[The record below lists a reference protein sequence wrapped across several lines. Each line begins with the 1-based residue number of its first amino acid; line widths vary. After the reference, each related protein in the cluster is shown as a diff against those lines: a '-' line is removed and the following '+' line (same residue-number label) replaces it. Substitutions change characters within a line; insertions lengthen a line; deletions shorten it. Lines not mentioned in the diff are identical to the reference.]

1 MEHLLSAPCTCHG
14 AFSGKGAEVILKME
28 NDLGRDDIGRLVW
41 RIAIPSMLAQFVSVL
56 YSIVDRIYIGN
67 IPKVGDIALA
77 GVGVCGPVVTL
88 VGSVAFLVGIGGSPL
103 MSISMGEKNMRYAE
117 RILANCFLMLCV
129 LSAVLVAVIF
139 PFRGQMLM
147 MFGASQTTYP
157 YAIAYFTTYL
167 LGTPFALLSTGMNQF
182 IICQGFAK
190 IGMIS
195 VMLGAVLNIALD
207 PLFIFGLNM
216 GVQGGALATVLSQLG
231 SCIFV
236 LAFLFSK
243 RVPVRIRFGG
253 YRFSIMRQ
261 VLKVGFTPF
270 IIIAIDNVMIIAMN
284 AVLQHYGGAEQG
296 DMLVTTATIVQS
308 FMLVVTMPLGGISG
322 GTQTILGFNYGA
334 CNTQRVRQAV
344 RRIAWM
350 CVGYTGVL
358 FVLALLAGPLFVRLF
373 TQDPSLA
380 ELSYRSIKICT
391 LAILPLGL
399 QYELVDSLTAI
410 GQVRLSLPLSF
421 FRKLVYF
428 AALFILPLFL
438 APQYIFFAEPI
449 SDLISPAVSLFVF
462 RRNIGLILR
471 RREEM
476 VRSGP

>member
-1 MEHLLSAPCTCHG
+1 M
-14 AFSGKGAEVILKME
+14 KME
-28 NDLGRDDIGRLVW
+28 NDLGKDDIGRLVW

-67 IPKVGDIALA
+67 IPQVGDVALA

-88 VGSVAFLVGIGGSPL
+88 VGSAAFLVGIGGSPL
-103 MSISMGEKNMRYAE
+103 MSISMGEKNLRHAE
-117 RILANCFLMLCV
+117 KILANCFLMLCV
-129 LSAVLVAVIF
+129 LSVVLMAVLF
-139 PFRGQMLM
+139 PLRSAMLM
-147 MFGASQTTYP
+147 TFGASETTFP
-157 YAIAYFTTYL
+157 YAMAYFTIYL
-167 LGTPFALLSTGMNQF
+167 IGTPFALLSTGMNQF

-195 VMLGAVLNIALD
+195 VMLGAVLNIVLD
-207 PLFIFGLNM
+207 PLFIFGFDM

-236 LAFLFSK
+236 LAFLFSR
-243 RVPVRIRFGG
+243 RVPVRIHFGG

-261 VLKVGFTPF
+261 VLKIGFTPF
-270 IIIAIDNVMIIAMN
+270 IIIAVDSVMIIAMN
-284 AVLQHYGGAEQG
+284 AVLQHYGGPSQG
-296 DMLVTTATIVQS
+296 DTLVTCATIAQS

-344 RRIAWM
+344 RRITMM
-350 CVGYTGVL
+350 CVGYTGIL
-358 FVLALLAGPLFVRLF
+358 FILAHLAGPLFVRLF
-373 TQDPSLA
+373 TQDEALA
-380 ELSYRSIKICT
+380 ELAFDSIKICT

-399 QYELVDSLTAI
+399 QYEMVDSLTAI

-428 AALFILPLFL
+428 GALFVLPIFF
-438 APQYIFFAEPI
+438 APQYVFFAEPI
-449 SDLISPAVSLFVF
+449 SDLISPIVSFLVF
-462 RRNIGLILR
+462 RRNIGPILR

-476 VRSGP
+476 ARSVS